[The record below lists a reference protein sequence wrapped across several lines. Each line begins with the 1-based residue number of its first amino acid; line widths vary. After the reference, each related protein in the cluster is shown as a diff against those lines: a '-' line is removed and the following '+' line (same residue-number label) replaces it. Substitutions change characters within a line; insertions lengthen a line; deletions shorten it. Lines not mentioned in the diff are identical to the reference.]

1 MHRRW
6 LTLLLLLCLMMAP
19 AQAEEEAPGPDWMP
33 PEAAA
38 AMEAQWPGMRVL
50 SASGTW
56 PEVTSLLALVDTGTS
71 KLACILALED
81 GRWQIQAVNDAI
93 IDDGAWV
100 PEAFWI
106 GFGSE
111 DKSNFIW
118 YTPKDRPQDERYIS
132 FDKGPEP
139 SADWAVMAGHFG
151 PAGHYPELGFHNRDG
166 VMWVRGE
173 CAAASILP
181 HQLDMRFDAYDPQ
194 AVRLFTE
201 WAYDMMD
208 SFLQMIPSTGE
219 SDALPQGQY
228 IDRFAKGQTWPVYSG
243 PGKEY
248 ARLGEGKAAVSTND
262 WIQVFGREKGWLFIQ
277 YNISPGRNRFGWI
290 EGKALPAGVSVPEL
304 RFTREEA
311 VLPGPGWMTD
321 DPLRTSAESHLPD
334 NREAVI
340 LATMGEDWRYVEL
353 TYQGQLTRA
362 FVPTLA
368 VNPRSQYHG
377 SATVRVAQTP
387 LLDDRGKPIGRY
399 FGGAR
404 LAVLAQRE
412 GQVQVRI
419 GDERHGRSGW
429 LALGDVMLDAAPM
442 DVPVRPATA
451 QLCLPDGQVARA
463 YTAPDLAA
471 VHAATRTAGLAW
483 LGEVQG
489 FVHVQ
494 TQSQAGEPQQF
505 FPRDWLL
512 TLPMDSLPYNQTQS
526 MTLTRD
532 CPVLL
537 RPEPGAPSRMTL
549 YEGVAIKGIDLGN
562 GWFFTLDN
570 QVVRDSGWGED
581 TFGYLPMNCLAQ
593 PAAQPAGIRIGLVQP
608 LGEADVTWLYADRR
622 DAQDGLCAWG
632 ECVLLVGE
640 SERYH
645 LIRTAQGRYGYLPR
659 GAVSITRDT
668 CPQDDPA
675 RLFWGQAQL
684 DFPGGDGERPIY
696 TYPYPHRQGSVG
708 HAVQNGTQLWLMANL
723 GDWWHVAVND
733 QLAFFVPERWLSNT
747 AEAPHYTGPYDQLRG
762 LE

>member
-290 EGKALPAGVSVPEL
+290 EGKVLPAGVSVPEL

-489 FVHVQ
+489 FVHV
-494 TQSQAGEPQQF
+494 
-505 FPRDWLL
+505 
-512 TLPMDSLPYNQTQS
+512 
-526 MTLTRD
+526 
-532 CPVLL
+532 
-537 RPEPGAPSRMTL
+537 
-549 YEGVAIKGIDLGN
+549 
-562 GWFFTLDN
+562 
-570 QVVRDSGWGED
+570 
-581 TFGYLPMNCLAQ
+581 
-593 PAAQPAGIRIGLVQP
+593 
-608 LGEADVTWLYADRR
+608 
-622 DAQDGLCAWG
+622 
-632 ECVLLVGE
+632 
-640 SERYH
+640 
-645 LIRTAQGRYGYLPR
+645 
-659 GAVSITRDT
+659 
-668 CPQDDPA
+668 
-675 RLFWGQAQL
+675 
-684 DFPGGDGERPIY
+684 
-696 TYPYPHRQGSVG
+696 
-708 HAVQNGTQLWLMANL
+708 
-723 GDWWHVAVND
+723 
-733 QLAFFVPERWLSNT
+733 
-747 AEAPHYTGPYDQLRG
+747 
-762 LE
+762 